1 MEPYWTSIQKS
12 PFSIFFKKYE
22 KMRSPLRATFKTP
35 NFQTLCELGK
45 SWKPKTTIQKFQFWI
60 YRWIWKGSNLIGVS
74 LLKMRYFGLS
84 EVVKCS
90 AKKKRKEKKKKFESI
105 RFLSPRVINLD
116 SGCFSQLAPSFFPN
130 MQVLCVEVSGSFMI
144 SRFQDPLQN
153 LWYHS

>member
-90 AKKKRKEKKKKFESI
+90 AKKKRKEKKKNLRVYASCLLESLI
-105 RFLSPRVINLD
+105 LIQDALANLPPP
-116 SGCFSQLAPSFFPN
+116 FSQTCKF
-130 MQVLCVEVSGSFMI
+130 CV
-144 SRFQDPLQN
+144 
-153 LWYHS
+153 